1 MRGVFGLV
9 GLVVAL
15 AIVGVL
21 AKKQLA
27 ATRTPVPS
35 LQLPVASGGAAT
47 LAPAPAPAPAGTV
60 REQNQQV
67 QQQVK
72 QQMEGLMQQ
81 ARPMPDDSK

>member
-1 MRGVFGLV
+1 MRAVFGLV

-35 LQLPVASGGAAT
+35 LQLPAVPGGAAP
-47 LAPAPAPAPAGTV
+47 PAPTGTV
-60 REQNQQV
+60 REQSQQV
-67 QQQVK
+67 QQQVR
-72 QQMEGLMQQ
+72 QQVEGLMQQ
-81 ARPMPDDSK
+81 ARPMPDDSQ

>member
-1 MRGVFGLV
+1 MRAVFGLV

-35 LQLPVASGGAAT
+35 LQLPAVPGGAAP
-47 LAPAPAPAPAGTV
+47 PAPPAPTGTV
-60 REQNQQV
+60 REQSQQV
-67 QQQVK
+67 QQQVR
-72 QQMEGLMQQ
+72 QQVEGLMQQ
-81 ARPMPDDSK
+81 ARPMPDDSQ

>member
-27 ATRTPVPS
+27 STRTPVPS
-35 LQLPVASGGAAT
+35 LQPPAASSGAGT
-47 LAPAPAPAPAGTV
+47 PAPTGTV
-60 REQNQQV
+60 REQSQQV

-72 QQMEGLMQQ
+72 EAMDAAMQPQ
-81 ARPMPDDSK
+81 RAMPDDAK

>member
-1 MRGVFGLV
+1 MRAVFGLV

-35 LQLPVASGGAAT
+35 LQLPAASDGAAT
-47 LAPAPAPAPAGTV
+47 PAPAPAGTV
-60 REQNQQV
+60 REQSQQV
-67 QQQVK
+67 QQQVR
-72 QQMEGLMQQ
+72 QQMEGLMQR

>member
-1 MRGVFGLV
+1 MLAVFGLV

-35 LQLPVASGGAAT
+35 LQLPAASDGAAT
-47 LAPAPAPAPAGTV
+47 PAPAPAPAGTV
-60 REQNQQV
+60 REQSQQV
-67 QQQVK
+67 QQQVR
-72 QQMEGLMQQ
+72 QQMEGLMQR